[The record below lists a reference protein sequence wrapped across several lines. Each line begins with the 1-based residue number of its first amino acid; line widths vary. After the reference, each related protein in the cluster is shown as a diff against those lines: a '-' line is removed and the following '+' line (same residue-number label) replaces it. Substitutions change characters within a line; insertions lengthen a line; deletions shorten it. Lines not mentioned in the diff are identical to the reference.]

1 VDVQPLP
8 LAGSRAAPQ
17 DGNVANAA
25 ARNGAPS
32 AATTAAGDFQTFL
45 TLLTA
50 QMRNQDPLKPMES
63 TEFVAQLA
71 SFSSVEQQIR
81 TNDRLD
87 SIAEALGGGGHAG
100 LAQWIGREV
109 RAPVAAHFQGAP
121 VDVEVAPAADADR
134 AVLVVRNAFDQI
146 VARRS
151 VAPGESRLAWDGQ
164 NALGEVQGHGT
175 YRFELESYRGDA
187 LIATTPGHVF
197 APVTEVRL
205 DGGAARLILGGGEA
219 IGVEDVTAVR

>member
-1 VDVQPLP
+1 MDVQP
-8 LAGSRAAPQ
+8 
-17 DGNVANAA
+17 AA
-25 ARNGAPS
+25 ARSPAGAEAVRPTKQTS
-32 AATTAAGDFQTFL
+32 AAATAASDFQTFL

-71 SFSSVEQQIR
+71 SFSAVEQQIR

-87 SIAEALGGGGHAG
+87 AIAEVLGGGGHAG

-121 VDVEVAPAADADR
+121 VEVEVEPTADADR
-134 AVLVVRNAFDQI
+134 AMLVVRNAFDQI

-151 VAPGESRLAWDGQ
+151 VEPGQSRVAWDGQ
-164 NALGEVQGHGT
+164 NAVGEAQPHGT
-175 YRFELESYRGDA
+175 YRFELESYRGDT
-187 LIATTPGHVF
+187 LLGSSPGLVF
-197 APVTEVRL
+197 AAVTEVRL
-205 DGGAARLILGGGEA
+205 EGGAARLIVAGGDA
-219 IGVEDVTAVR
+219 VAVEDVTAVR